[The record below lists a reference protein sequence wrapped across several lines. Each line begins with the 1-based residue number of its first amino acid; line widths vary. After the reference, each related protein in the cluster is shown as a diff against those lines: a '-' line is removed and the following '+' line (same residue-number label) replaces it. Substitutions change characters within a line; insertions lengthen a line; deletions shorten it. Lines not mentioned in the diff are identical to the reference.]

1 MKLVY
6 TIKYSKVAR
15 IHRVLSFFGGGG
27 AGGGGG
33 GCEEVNAKGMR
44 DSVGKSGMRQW
55 ENVEIWSPEMR

>member
-44 DSVGKSGMRQW
+44 QCREIRHAPMGKR
-55 ENVEIWSPEMR
+55 

>member
-27 AGGGGG
+27 GG
-33 GCEEVNAKGMR
+33 EEVNAKGMR
-44 DSVGKSGMRQW
+44 QCREVRHARLGKR
-55 ENVEIWSPEMR
+55 